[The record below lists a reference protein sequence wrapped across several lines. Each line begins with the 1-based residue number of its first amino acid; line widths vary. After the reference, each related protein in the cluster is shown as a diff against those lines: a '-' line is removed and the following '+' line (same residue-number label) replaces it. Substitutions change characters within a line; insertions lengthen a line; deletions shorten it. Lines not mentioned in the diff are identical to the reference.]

1 MQNTDS
7 DKGLVMANTKKVR
20 IQKAVD
26 QKTRRKN
33 MKLDNDPNTA
43 QVNLNTEIL
52 KKAKLALAEMSK
64 ALKVTQKDILEI
76 LILNTYEALLDYRTN
91 LERKGLSQQAIA
103 SILPLIQPQNIKITL
118 IEVGNSHPRSNA
130 FDFPRGFQRAQSDL
144 DSLIESI
151 SNTNNTSSPTDTQNT
166 NIPTEPNTEEATTS
180 DPLNQQEIEPL
191 INDQQITA
199 NAPPSQPPHF
209 RIIKRKTYTRAV
221 TFRLPASRQKRHN
234 TARHENIANNND
246 DKSDNDSVIIPTKQ

>member
-7 DKGLVMANTKKVR
+7 DKGLVMANTKKV
-20 IQKAVD
+20 KKKNAVD
-26 QKTRRKN
+26 QNTRRDK
-33 MKLDNDPNTA
+33 MKLVNDPNTA

-118 IEVGNSHPRSNA
+118 IEVGNSHPRSNT
-130 FDFPRGFQRAQSDL
+130 FD
-144 DSLIESI
+144 
-151 SNTNNTSSPTDTQNT
+151 
-166 NIPTEPNTEEATTS
+166 
-180 DPLNQQEIEPL
+180 
-191 INDQQITA
+191 
-199 NAPPSQPPHF
+199 
-209 RIIKRKTYTRAV
+209 
-221 TFRLPASRQKRHN
+221 
-234 TARHENIANNND
+234 
-246 DKSDNDSVIIPTKQ
+246 

>member
-7 DKGLVMANTKKVR
+7 DKGLVMANTKKV
-20 IQKAVD
+20 KKKNAVD
-26 QKTRRKN
+26 QNTRRDK
-33 MKLDNDPNTA
+33 MKLVNDPNTA

-64 ALKVTQKDILEI
+64 TLKVTQKNFLET

-91 LERKGLSQQAIA
+91 LERKGWSQQEIA
-103 SILPLIQPQNIKITL
+103 SLFPLIQPQNIKITL

-180 DPLNQQEIEPL
+180 NPLNQQEIEPS
-191 INDQQITA
+191 INDQLNTT
-199 NAPPSQPPHF
+199 NVTPRQPTHSHG
-209 RIIKRKTYTRAV
+209 RVLLTSNVIKPMKFSSDYTKYLNTV
-221 TFRLPASRQKRHN
+221 T
-234 TARHENIANNND
+234 HENIANNND
-246 DKSDNDSVIIPTKQ
+246 KSDNDS